1 MWKAEVVHDF
11 WFLVFQVMLSLA
23 GNLVAARLM
32 ADLSVLE
39 RRPVH
44 VVRVCLEGRWCT
56 LCR

>member
-1 MWKAEVVHDF
+1 
-11 WFLVFQVMLSLA
+11 MLSLA
-23 GNLVAARLM
+23 GNRVAARLM